1 MHHKYVVKSM
11 GEQDEEKRMD
21 KIKLEEL
28 LSFIREK
35 YEEFSKAAF
44 HSFSEF
50 VNENGKLRR
59 GVLNYGGVYVV
70 YEGDEPSYVGSAG
83 RGRRVLRDRLGDL
96 FSDYRGKQ
104 GEKKYYHTLTRKL
117 LRGKHKRFNTL
128 EEVQKFY
135 IEKCRLKILQIESI
149 SKAVLMEA
157 VLINL
162 LEPRYNR
169 ETEDNKKI

>member
-1 MHHKYVVKSM
+1 M
-11 GEQDEEKRMD
+11 GKQNGEERTD

-28 LSFIREK
+28 LNFVREK
-35 YEEFSKAAF
+35 YEEFSKAPF

-50 VNENGKLRR
+50 VDENGKPRR

-70 YEGDEPSYVGSAG
+70 YEGDDPIYVGSAG
-83 RGRRVLRDRLGDL
+83 KGKHVLRYRLGDL

-104 GEKKYYHTLTRKL
+104 GERKYYHTLTKKL
-117 LRGKHKRFNTL
+117 LEGEYKRFNTL

-135 IEKCRLKILQIESI
+135 IEKCRLKILQIEPI
-149 SKAVLMEA
+149 RKAVLMEA

-162 LEPRYNR
+162 KEPKYNK
-169 ETEDNKKI
+169 ETEDKTKSNAPPPL